1 MFEFASGSNRK
12 FKKVSR
18 WEGGYFSIL
27 SPAEPFWR
35 HLPTLERLYQDLEKS
50 TITQEEFITLVD
62 EILEAKKQIALY
74 KKHFDSLSAKE
85 KIEIKEE
92 IEKLEKKI
100 EEDIEKIDYLTF
112 KLYKLDADE
121 ITLIEEKL

>member
-1 MFEFASGSNRK
+1 
-12 FKKVSR
+12 
-18 WEGGYFSIL
+18 L
-27 SPAEPFWR
+27 SPARPFWR
-35 HLPTLERLYQDLEKS
+35 HLDLVRTVYQKLEKKS
-50 TITQEEFITLVD
+50 ITQEEFVTLVD

-74 KKHFDSLSAKE
+74 KKHFDSLSAVE
-85 KIEIKEE
+85 KIEIKEI

-121 ITLIEEKL
+121 IKLIEAKI